1 MPNDLFIENKNNM
14 KKTLLFFL
22 FISSSVSLLCQGN
35 LISLSGGYAFSSYA
49 DIETNAKGWRVNG
62 SYEFNRMGS
71 NIANG
76 IVIGFVSLHAEDD
89 DGSNYDISTVPFYYA
104 PRFFF
109 GSGKIKGFI
118 KGALGMQRSW
128 LNRSGPV
135 GDWEDKDFGFAGGAG
150 LGANY
155 FINEKFFLNAEYEL
169 LWCSNSYYRDGL
181 LNTASLGIGVR
192 F

>member
-1 MPNDLFIENKNNM
+1 M
-14 KKTLLFFL
+14 KKAFL
-22 FISSSVSLLCQGN
+22 FILFFSGSLYVLSQEN
-35 LISLSGGYAFSSYA
+35 MISINGGYAFSSYEE
-49 DIETNAKGWRVNG
+49 IETNAKGWRVNG
-62 SYEFNRMGS
+62 SYEFNRTGS

-89 DGSNYDISTVPFYYA
+89 DGSNYDISTLPFYYA

-128 LNRSGPV
+128 LKRSGPI
-135 GDWEDKDFGFAGGAG
+135 GDWDDHDFGFAGGAG

-155 FINEKFFLNAEYEL
+155 FINEMFFLNAEYEL

-181 LNTASLGIGVR
+181 MNTASIGIGVR